1 MPSVDKRVVQMDFQN
16 AQFQKGVSETLG
28 SLKSLTEEIN
38 NTTGAKL
45 DGLTSSVDNVSSKFS
60 GLNVIAGTA
69 LAKLTSGAMD
79 AGLNIAKSLW
89 DPIVEGGKK
98 RALNIEQAKFQFEA
112 LGMDVDATMKSAS
125 NAVNGTAYSLD
136 EAAKMA
142 SIFGTSGVSAGGEM
156 EEALKAVAGTAAMS
170 GAQFMEVGDIF
181 ADVYSKG
188 KAQAE
193 DFNRLAARGVGGKN
207 VVAKY
212 LGITQE
218 EVGELAAKGQIS
230 AKQFSDAFSQAFGAS
245 AQKANETYTG
255 SLSNM
260 RAALA
265 RVGELFY
272 TKKFAAQI
280 PVNNQLAATIGA
292 IKNALVPVSELYGRF
307 VGYKADS
314 MVAGLKVVE
323 NVVNALRDPFHD
335 IITSLSNVDKAVK
348 AVLAPIKDAIV
359 DTFFGGDMDF
369 KNSPIIKGIHS
380 FTGLLVKLSE
390 KLIISGETQE
400 KVGKITKGILA
411 PFKAFGTVVSDIAK
425 VIGGG
430 FVTGFKM
437 ISQMFTAAAK
447 GIEPLKKNL
456 EPVRENLSK
465 LGDTLSKSIAPVKE
479 FFQNL
484 SFDISGPLANV
495 VEFKDAIVDFFK
507 SLGEGS
513 DEKFANML
521 IKITE
526 GVNDLASA
534 PIAKITEWINNLINS
549 INEWANTDL
558 ASWIKDVRTNLDQM
572 SDSFNDWAG
581 DKKDQL
587 FKGASDSAKELDKG
601 LDSVGKG
608 LSKMGGKAKSA
619 GKSLK
624 DGLADG
630 ASFVTSGEGLDK
642 FKGIL
647 QSLWDKVK
655 EVTSGIADGFGK
667 AKDAIADFT
676 KNVDWEKVLANFNAT
691 AMVLGIAQIVKA
703 IKGGG
708 DKLGGF
714 KKLIQDTVETFN
726 DTIGSLGDALKK
738 FGEDTPATKI
748 FKIAAGIAL
757 IAGAVWL
764 LAQLDTKKML
774 ISLGAIAG
782 VVVIFAGA
790 MFLMGKALGKTDP
803 KQLNSMASSMVF
815 MAIAIAIMAFAVKK
829 LGDLDLPT
837 LAKGL
842 IGVAVSLGIM
852 LGAIYLLSKPQMTAS
867 MMKASVGVGMMSVAL
882 LVLSLAVKAFG
893 SMSWTSLAKGL
904 TGVAVS
910 LGIMLGVIYLLSKPK
925 MTASMIK
932 TAVGIGAMAVALLL
946 MAGVI
951 ILMSKIPW
959 DTFVDGLAKF
969 GLMLLVMLVAILA
982 LAEIGPAIMAAAVA
996 MAIMVVAIGAMAFV
1010 IFALSQI
1017 PWETFLQ
1024 GFVFFVLILGTMTM
1038 ALMQLAPLGP
1048 AIMAAA
1054 FALILMAV
1062 AIGMMVAAV
1071 YILGSMDFN
1080 TLIQGV
1086 LTVGILLAG
1095 LVIAANSMV
1104 TAIPGATAM
1113 IVMAL
1118 AIGILAGVMW
1128 LLSGL
1133 SWGDILKGLVG
1144 IAGALAILIIAGM
1157 FAEAA
1162 AVGIGVIVLAV
1173 VALAFAALI
1182 AAFAVVVFAF
1192 GIFLLG
1198 PAAASAAGGL
1208 TLLAN
1213 AAKDSAGA
1221 ILPLIG
1227 LGFGLLVFGVGALVA
1242 GVGALLLGVGLIAM
1256 GVGLAL
1262 IIAMGPA
1269 GSLALK
1275 DFVKSFSVGD
1285 VAKTAA
1291 LGAALLPL
1299 GVGLLAVGIGAVMT
1313 GVGMMMVSA
1322 GMALFSKAVD
1332 KLKTSIKNLT
1342 PEVEK
1347 MGNTTQDLILFGGGM
1362 KQLGEIV
1369 GTTATQMSKL
1379 GSSTKGFQTSV
1390 MLTTAAVKIFTQ
1402 SVGSMPFVVL
1412 LAATGVTAAFKTM
1425 SSGVKSGMALMVSVF
1440 KVQSTIFIVQI
1451 KQLASQTGINMRQVG
1466 RAIGTA
1472 APFAVIQAMLF
1483 TRLLGSALNNGL
1495 KSSASGAVQTAR
1507 SIGYNIAAGL
1517 AGGISSGRSM
1527 VISAAITIASSALR
1541 AAKAALGIAS
1551 PSKEFAALGMFV
1563 AMGLAHGISDNS
1575 SRAEEASAN
1584 MGNDVLDEFAR
1595 MVEDIAASMDDV
1607 VDFEPTISPVLD
1619 LSDVESNASKLGN
1632 MLSAATVPIDVSLNK
1647 ANAASS
1653 GYENNRDFEDGY
1665 SGQTVNNFDY
1675 TQNNYSPKSLSET
1688 EVYRQT
1694 KNQLSSVK
1702 KGLKTNA

>member
-45 DGLTSSVDNVSSKFS
+45 DGLASSVDNVGSKFS

-69 LAKLTSGAMD
+69 LAKLTSEAMD

-98 RALNIEQAKFQFEA
+98 RALNIEQAKFQFKA

-125 NAVNGTAYSLD
+125 NAVSGTAYSLD

-142 SIFGTSGVSAGGEM
+142 SIFGTSGIRAGGEM

-181 ADVYSKG
+181 ADVYGKG

-193 DFNRLAARGVGGKN
+193 DFNRLAARGVGGKD

-212 LGITQE
+212 LGITQA

-292 IKNALVPVSELYGRF
+292 IKNALVPVAELYGRF
-307 VGYKADS
+307 VGYKADA

-437 ISQMFTAAAK
+437 IGQMFTAAAK

-642 FKGIL
+642 FKEIL

-708 DKLGGF
+708 EKLGGF
-714 KKLIQDTVETFN
+714 KKLTQDTVEKFN
-726 DTIGSLGDALKK
+726 DALGSLGDALKK

-803 KQLNSMASSMVF
+803 KELNSMASSMVF

-910 LGIMLGVIYLLSKPK
+910 LGIMLGAIYLLSKPK
-925 MTASMIK
+925 MTASLIK

-996 MAIMVVAIGAMAFV
+996 MAIMVVAIGAMALV

-1038 ALMQLAPLGP
+1038 ALLQLAEIGP

-1095 LVIAANSMV
+1095 LVIAANAMV
-1104 TAIPGATAM
+1104 TAIPGAAAM

-1440 KVQSTIFIVQI
+1440 KVQSTIFMVQI
-1451 KQLASQTGINMRQVG
+1451 KQMASQTGINMRKVG
-1466 RAIGTA
+1466 QAIGAA

-1483 TRLLGSALNNGL
+1483 TRLLGSALKNGL
-1495 KSSASGAVQTAR
+1495 KSSTSDAVPTAR

>member
-307 VGYKADS
+307 VGYKADY

-323 NVVNALRDPFHD
+323 NIVNALRDPFHD

-601 LDSVGKG
+601 LDSVSKG

-708 DKLGGF
+708 EKLGGF
-714 KKLIQDTVETFN
+714 KKLVQDTVEKFN
-726 DTIGSLGDALKK
+726 DALGSLGDSLKK

-748 FKIAAGIAL
+748 LKIAVGIAL
-757 IAGAVWL
+757 LAGAVWL

-910 LGIMLGVIYLLSKPK
+910 LGIMLGAIYLLSKPK

-996 MAIMVVAIGAMAFV
+996 MAIMVVAIGAMALV

-1038 ALMQLAPLGP
+1038 ALLQLAPLGP

-1104 TAIPGATAM
+1104 TAIPGAAAM

-1173 VALAFAALI
+1173 VALSFAALI

-1227 LGFGLLVFGVGALVA
+1227 LGVGLLLFGVGALVA

-1291 LGAALLPL
+1291 LGAALIPL
-1299 GVGLLAVGIGAVMT
+1299 GAGLLAVGIGALMT

-1362 KQLGEIV
+1362 KQLGGIV

-1425 SSGVKSGMALMVSVF
+1425 SSGVKSGMSLMVSVF

-1483 TRLLGSALNNGL
+1483 TRLLGSALKNGL

-1507 SIGYNIAAGL
+1507 SIGYNISAGL

>member
-45 DGLTSSVDNVSSKFS
+45 DGLTSSVDNVGSKFS

-69 LAKLTSGAMD
+69 LAKLTSEAMD

-142 SIFGTSGVSAGGEM
+142 SIFGTSGISAGGEM

-181 ADVYSKG
+181 ADVFAKG

-193 DFNRLAARGVGGKN
+193 DFNRLAARGVGGKD
-207 VVAKY
+207 VVAKF

-738 FGEDTPATKI
+738 FGEDTPSTKI
-748 FKIAAGIAL
+748 LKIATGIAL

-852 LGAIYLLSKPQMTAS
+852 LGAIYLLSKP
-867 MMKASVGVGMMSVAL
+867 
-882 LVLSLAVKAFG
+882 
-893 SMSWTSLAKGL
+893 
-904 TGVAVS
+904 
-910 LGIMLGVIYLLSKPK
+910 K

-996 MAIMVVAIGAMAFV
+996 MAIMVVAIGAMALV

-1038 ALMQLAPLGP
+1038 ALLQLAPLGP

-1095 LVIAANSMV
+1095 LVIAANEMV
-1104 TAIPGATAM
+1104 TAIPGAAAM

-1144 IAGALAILIIAGM
+1144 IAGALAILIIAGL

-1362 KQLGEIV
+1362 KQLGGIV

-1440 KVQSTIFIVQI
+1440 KVQSTIFMVQI
-1451 KQLASQTGINMRQVG
+1451 KQMASQTGINMRQVG

-1483 TRLLGSALNNGL
+1483 TRLLGSALKNGL
-1495 KSSASGAVQTAR
+1495 KSSTSGAVQTAR

>member
-79 AGLNIAKSLW
+79 AGLNMAKSLW

-125 NAVNGTAYSLD
+125 NAVSGTAYSLD

-142 SIFGTSGVSAGGEM
+142 SIFGTSGISAGGEM

-181 ADVYSKG
+181 ADVFAKG

-193 DFNRLAARGVGGKN
+193 DFNRLAARGVGGKD
-207 VVAKY
+207 VVAKF

-726 DTIGSLGDALKK
+726 DTLGSLGDALNK

-748 FKIAAGIAL
+748 LKIAVGIAL
-757 IAGAVWL
+757 LAGAVWL

-803 KQLNSMASSMVF
+803 KELNSMASSMVF

-996 MAIMVVAIGAMAFV
+996 MAIMVVAIGAMALV

-1038 ALMQLAPLGP
+1038 ALLQLAEIGP

-1095 LVIAANSMV
+1095 LVIAANEMV
-1104 TAIPGATAM
+1104 TAIPGAAAM

-1144 IAGALAILIIAGM
+1144 IAGALAILIIAGL

-1285 VAKTAA
+1285 VAKAAA

-1299 GVGLLAVGIGAVMT
+1299 GAGLLAVGIGSVMT

-1362 KQLGEIV
+1362 KQLGGIV

-1440 KVQSTIFIVQI
+1440 KVQSTIFMVQI
-1451 KQLASQTGINMRQVG
+1451 KQMASQTGINMRQVG

-1483 TRLLGSALNNGL
+1483 TRLLGSALKNGL
-1495 KSSASGAVQTAR
+1495 KSSTSGAVQTAR

>member
-45 DGLTSSVDNVSSKFS
+45 DGLTSSVDNVGSKFS

-69 LAKLTSGAMD
+69 LAKLTSEAMD

-98 RALNIEQAKFQFEA
+98 RALNIEQAKFQFKA

-125 NAVNGTAYSLD
+125 NAVSGTAYSLD

-142 SIFGTSGVSAGGEM
+142 SIFGTSGISAGGEM

-181 ADVYSKG
+181 ADVFAKG

-447 GIEPLKKNL
+447 GVEPLKKNL

-642 FKGIL
+642 FKEIL

-708 DKLGGF
+708 DQLGGF

-803 KQLNSMASSMVF
+803 TQLNSMASSMVF

-996 MAIMVVAIGAMAFV
+996 MAIMVVAIGAMALV

-1024 GFVFFVLILGTMTM
+1024 GFVFFVLILGTMTI

-1227 LGFGLLVFGVGALVA
+1227 LGVGLLLFGVGALVA

-1451 KQLASQTGINMRQVG
+1451 KQMASQTGINMRQVG

-1495 KSSASGAVQTAR
+1495 KSSTSGSVSTAR

-1647 ANAASS
+1647 ANAASN

>member
-45 DGLTSSVDNVSSKFS
+45 DGLTSSVDNVGSKFS

-125 NAVNGTAYSLD
+125 NAVSGTAYSLD

-193 DFNRLAARGVGGKN
+193 DFNRLAARGVGGKD
-207 VVAKY
+207 VVAKF

-369 KNSPIIKGIHS
+369 KNSPIIKGIHA

-447 GIEPLKKNL
+447 GVEPLKKNL

-726 DTIGSLGDALKK
+726 DTLGSLGDALNK

-790 MFLMGKALGKTDP
+790 MFLMGKALEKTDP
-803 KQLNSMASSMVF
+803 EQLNSMASSMVF

-996 MAIMVVAIGAMAFV
+996 MAIMVVAIGAMALV

-1024 GFVFFVLILGTMTM
+1024 GFVFFVLILGTMTI

-1285 VAKTAA
+1285 VAKAAA

-1362 KQLGEIV
+1362 KQLGGIV

-1440 KVQSTIFIVQI
+1440 KVQSTIFMVQI
-1451 KQLASQTGINMRQVG
+1451 KQMASQTGINMRQVG

-1483 TRLLGSALNNGL
+1483 TRLLGSALKNGL

>member
-125 NAVNGTAYSLD
+125 NAVSGTAYSLD

-558 ASWIKDVRTNLDQM
+558 SSWIKDVRTNLDQM

-708 DKLGGF
+708 DQLGGF

-738 FGEDTPATKI
+738 FGEDTPSTKI
-748 FKIAAGIAL
+748 LKIATGIAL

-867 MMKASVGVGMMSVAL
+867 MMKASVGIGMMSVAL

-910 LGIMLGVIYLLSKPK
+910 LGIMLGAIYLLSKPK

-1104 TAIPGATAM
+1104 TAIPGAAAM

-1451 KQLASQTGINMRQVG
+1451 KQMASQTGINMRQVG

-1483 TRLLGSALNNGL
+1483 TRLLGSALKNGL
-1495 KSSASGAVQTAR
+1495 KSSTSGAVQTAR

>member
-69 LAKLTSGAMD
+69 LAKLTSEAMD

-98 RALNIEQAKFQFEA
+98 RALNIEQAKFQFKA

-125 NAVNGTAYSLD
+125 NAVSGTAYSLD

-142 SIFGTSGVSAGGEM
+142 SIFGTSGIRAGGEM

-181 ADVYSKG
+181 ADVYGKG

-193 DFNRLAARGVGGKN
+193 DFNRLAARGVGGKD

-212 LGITQE
+212 LGITQA

-292 IKNALVPVSELYGRF
+292 IKNALVPASELYGRF
-307 VGYKADS
+307 VGYKADG
-314 MVAGLKVVE
+314 MVAGLKAVE

-437 ISQMFTAAAK
+437 IGQMFTAAAK

-608 LSKMGGKAKSA
+608 LSKMGGEAKSA

-642 FKGIL
+642 FKESL

-708 DKLGGF
+708 EKLGGF
-714 KKLIQDTVETFN
+714 KKLTQDTVEKFN
-726 DTIGSLGDALKK
+726 DALGSLGDALKK

-803 KQLNSMASSMVF
+803 KELNSMASSMVF

-910 LGIMLGVIYLLSKPK
+910 LGIMLGAIYLLSKPK
-925 MTASMIK
+925 MTASLIK

-996 MAIMVVAIGAMAFV
+996 MAIMVVAIGAMALV

-1038 ALMQLAPLGP
+1038 ALLQLAEIGP

-1095 LVIAANSMV
+1095 LVIAANEMV
-1104 TAIPGATAM
+1104 TAIPGAAAM

-1299 GVGLLAVGIGAVMT
+1299 GAGLLAVGIGALMT

-1440 KVQSTIFIVQI
+1440 KVQSTIFMVQI
-1451 KQLASQTGINMRQVG
+1451 KQMASQTGINMRKVG
-1466 RAIGTA
+1466 QAIGAA

-1483 TRLLGSALNNGL
+1483 TRLLGSALKNGL
-1495 KSSASGAVQTAR
+1495 KSSTSDAVPTAR

>member
-69 LAKLTSGAMD
+69 LAKLTSEAMD

-98 RALNIEQAKFQFEA
+98 RALNIEQAKFQFKA

-125 NAVNGTAYSLD
+125 NAVSGTAYSLD

-142 SIFGTSGVSAGGEM
+142 SIFGTSGIRAGGEM

-181 ADVYSKG
+181 ADVYGKG

-193 DFNRLAARGVGGKN
+193 DFNRLAARGVGGKD

-212 LGITQE
+212 LGITQQ

-307 VGYKADS
+307 VGYKADA
-314 MVAGLKVVE
+314 MVAGLKAVE

-437 ISQMFTAAAK
+437 IGQMFTAAAK

-484 SFDISGPLANV
+484 SFDVSGPLAKI

-608 LSKMGGKAKSA
+608 LSKMGGEAKSA

-630 ASFVTSGEGLDK
+630 ASFVTSGEGFDK

-714 KKLIQDTVETFN
+714 KKLFQDTVEKFN
-726 DTIGSLGDALKK
+726 DTLGSLGDALKK

-748 FKIAAGIAL
+748 LKIAAGIAL
-757 IAGAVWL
+757 IAAAVWL

-910 LGIMLGVIYLLSKPK
+910 LGIMLGAIYLLSKPK

-969 GLMLLVMLVAILA
+969 GLMLLVMLIAILA

-996 MAIMVVAIGAMAFV
+996 MAIMVVAIGAMALV

-1038 ALMQLAPLGP
+1038 ALLQLAPLGP

-1104 TAIPGATAM
+1104 TAIPGAAAM

-1157 FAEAA
+1157 FAEVA

-1173 VALAFAALI
+1173 VALSFAALI

-1221 ILPLIG
+1221 ILPLVGLGIG
-1227 LGFGLLVFGVGALVA
+1227 LLLFGVGALVA

-1285 VAKTAA
+1285 VAKAAA
-1291 LGAALLPL
+1291 LGAALIPL
-1299 GVGLLAVGIGAVMT
+1299 GAGLLAVGIGALMT
-1313 GVGMMMVSA
+1313 GVGMMMASA

-1440 KVQSTIFIVQI
+1440 KVQSTIFMVQI
-1451 KQLASQTGINMRQVG
+1451 KQMASQTGINMRQVG

-1483 TRLLGSALNNGL
+1483 TRLLGSALKNGL

-1507 SIGYNIAAGL
+1507 SIGYNISAGL

>member
-125 NAVNGTAYSLD
+125 NAVSGTAYSLD

-193 DFNRLAARGVGGKN
+193 DFNRLAARGVGGKD
-207 VVAKY
+207 VVAKF

-655 EVTSGIADGFGK
+655 EVASGIADGFGK

-726 DTIGSLGDALKK
+726 DTLGSLGDALNK

-803 KQLNSMASSMVF
+803 EQLNSMASSMVF

-996 MAIMVVAIGAMAFV
+996 MAIMVVAIGAMALV

-1038 ALMQLAPLGP
+1038 ALLQLAPLGP

-1095 LVIAANSMV
+1095 LVIAANEMV
-1104 TAIPGATAM
+1104 TAIPGAAAM

-1285 VAKTAA
+1285 VAKAAA

-1362 KQLGEIV
+1362 KQLGGIV

-1440 KVQSTIFIVQI
+1440 KVQSTIFMVQI
-1451 KQLASQTGINMRQVG
+1451 KQMASQTGINMRQVG

-1483 TRLLGSALNNGL
+1483 TRLLGSALKNGL
-1495 KSSASGAVQTAR
+1495 KSSTSGAVQTAR